1 MVIPPL
7 IFDLS
12 SLGINAFVSGRAKAK
27 VSSHH
32 ARILIIIILQVLI
45 PTC

>member
-7 IFDLS
+7 IFDLC
-12 SLGINAFVSGRAKAK
+12 SLGINAFVSGGAKTK
-27 VSSHH
+27 VSSQHVP
-32 ARILIIIILQVLI
+32 ILIIIMLQVLI

>member
-7 IFDLS
+7 IFDLC
-12 SLGINAFVSGRAKAK
+12 SLGINAFVSGGAKTK
-27 VSSHH
+27 VSCQHV
-32 ARILIIIILQVLI
+32 RILIIIMLQVLI